1 MKLSYDNSLLY
12 YINKTALY
20 TLDIATS
27 TILSNKNQEND
38 CSPSKMAITADESQI
53 ITSSFR
59 QGLRLCTVCKWN
71 LQNNTFTSTS
81 ITSLSNCGINEIKV
95 MENTVVITNKLN
107 NNWLNSYILDLKT
120 LSTLAITKMVN
131 QISAGFVVEYH
142 NYRLEYFSRFRTGYL
157 YRNNF
162 TNAPI

>member
-1 MKLSYDNSLLY
+1 
-12 YINKTALY
+12 
-20 TLDIATS
+20 
-27 TILSNKNQEND
+27 
-38 CSPSKMAITADESQI
+38 
-53 ITSSFR
+53 
-59 QGLRLCTVCKWN
+59 
-71 LQNNTFTSTS
+71 
-81 ITSLSNCGINEIKV
+81 
-95 MENTVVITNKLN
+95 MENTVIITNKLN

-162 TNAPI
+162 TTAPI